1 MKIGQLRGYNSRN
14 LIEYKNKFFSRN
26 YAENEAGGL
35 VPDLFFFLKKKKR
48 SLKSDSHFSKKFF
61 YICFNDSPSK
71 MIENAFYF
79 IIKALFVLKIFKF
92 LS

>member
-35 VPDLFFFLKKKKR
+35 VPDLFFFFKKKKKKLEVGF
-48 SLKSDSHFSKKFF
+48 SLFKK
-61 YICFNDSPSK
+61 
-71 MIENAFYF
+71 
-79 IIKALFVLKIFKF
+79 VF
-92 LS
+92 LYLLQ

>member
-35 VPDLFFFLKKKKR
+35 VPDLFFFLKKKK
-48 SLKSDSHFSKKFF
+48 K
-61 YICFNDSPSK
+61 
-71 MIENAFYF
+71 EA
-79 IIKALFVLKIFKF
+79 
-92 LS
+92 